1 MNINSFIYFAPRLE
15 IRDVGIDTDI
25 TKSPDTIRKEVTA
38 KLKANPYSSP
48 LSSDLILYNKFNL
61 KDQGTG
67 TSILAYYFQSLLG
80 SNGALSVYKK
90 APEDSFYTYICDMY
104 GNYSML
110 DYNIKANAFYHY
122 LVAYRQSSGSYKMY
136 EDTVVNEQ
144 GVSSPAYISTKWDFW
159 TICDIE
165 ETDTEGLYVKTGNV
179 WKLRYNMDNSD
190 LTQNNSVS
198 VWDSLGQFPKY
209 SKGKK
214 DYMSSTVTCLLGD
227 IIQYKE
233 MEKLNDNKSDGIIN
247 SFTIKTSEGYTE
259 RLNKD
264 DIYSRE
270 VEKYD
275 AWRVFINNG
284 NLKLLKDYKGNSW
297 VIQVTSAPTYNI
309 NMQSNLLQT
318 KISFGWQEALDVNS
332 VSIVSS
338 VR

>member
-1 MNINSFIYFAPRLE
+1 MNINSYIYFAPRLE

-25 TKSPDTIRKEVTA
+25 TKSPDVIRKEVTA

-90 APEDSFYTYICDMY
+90 APEDNFYTYICDMY

-136 EDTVVNEQ
+136 EDTVISPD
-144 GVSSPAYISTKWDFW
+144 GVSSPAYIATKWDFW

-165 ETDTEGLYVKTGNV
+165 ETETENLYVKTGSI
-179 WKLRYNMDNSD
+179 WKLRYNMDNGEI
-190 LTQNNSVS
+190 TQNNSVS
-198 VWDSLGQFPKY
+198 TWDTLGQFPKY
-209 SKGKK
+209 SIGKK
-214 DYMSSTVTCLLGD
+214 NYLGSTVTCLLGE
-227 IIQYKE
+227 IAEYRETTPITTEENGTTKTT
-233 MEKLNDNKSDGIIN
+233 
-247 SFTIKTSEGYTE
+247 FTVKTEEGYTE
-259 RLNKD
+259 KVNKD
-264 DIYSRE
+264 DMYARE

-275 AWRVFINNG
+275 AWREFINDG
-284 NLKLLKDYKGNSW
+284 SLKLLKDYKGNSW
-297 VIQVTSAPTYNI
+297 VIQVTSSPTYNI
-309 NMQSNLLQT
+309 NMQTNLLQT
-318 KISFGWQEALDVNS
+318 TISFSWQEALDVDS
-332 VSIVSS
+332 ISIVSS

>member
-1 MNINSFIYFAPRLE
+1 MNINSYIYYAPRLE

-136 EDTVVNEQ
+136 EDTIVNLD
-144 GVSSPAYISTKWDFW
+144 GTTSPAYISTKWDSW

-165 ETDTEGLYVKTGNV
+165 ETETEKLYVKTGNI
-179 WKLRYNMDNSD
+179 WKLRYNMGNGE
-190 LTQNNSVS
+190 LTQNNSIS
-198 VWDSLGQFPKY
+198 TWDTLGQFPKY

-227 IIQYKE
+227 ISDYLETEAITKE
-233 MEKLNDNKSDGIIN
+233 ENRSSITTFKV
-247 SFTIKTSEGYTE
+247 KTANGYTE
-259 RLNKD
+259 RVNKED
-264 DIYSRE
+264 MYSRE
-270 VEKYD
+270 VEKYN
-275 AWRVFINNG
+275 AWREFINNSS
-284 NLKLLKDYKGNSW
+284 LKLLKDYKGNSW

-318 KISFGWQEALDVNS
+318 TISFSWQEALDVDS
-332 VSIVSS
+332 ISIVSS
-338 VR
+338 AR